1 MERIPDGEA
10 LFDPRPVS
18 VVWGAFVTTLAVARE
33 SVKPP
38 RSPDRMILFGEG
50 AARKA
55 IYEFT
60 AHYHLESRTRLDG
73 NRREGD
79 YPTATAERNTELLL
93 PAGSLSQ

>member
-1 MERIPDGEA
+1 MERIPDDES

-18 VVWGAFVTTLAVARE
+18 VVWGAFVTTLAAARE

-50 AARKA
+50 AVRKA

-60 AHYHLESRTRLDG
+60 AHYHLESRTRDSEAPGHSALDG
-73 NRREGD
+73 NSREG
-79 YPTATAERNTELLL
+79 
-93 PAGSLSQ
+93 GLSDGNG